1 MFTQFFGLKYNP
13 FSKEIAAEDL
23 FNSQDMTELAAR
35 LKYLQSTRGIDLVV
49 GEPGVGK
56 STALRKYVS
65 DREQLHRST
74 MSRR

>member
-23 FNSQDMTELAAR
+23 FNSQVMTELAAR

-49 GEPGVGK
+49 G
-56 STALRKYVS
+56 
-65 DREQLHRST
+65 
-74 MSRR
+74 